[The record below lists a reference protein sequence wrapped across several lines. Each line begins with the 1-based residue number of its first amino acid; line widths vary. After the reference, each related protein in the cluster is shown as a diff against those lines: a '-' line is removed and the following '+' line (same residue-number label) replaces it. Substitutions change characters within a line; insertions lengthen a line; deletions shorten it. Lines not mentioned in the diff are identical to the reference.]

1 MLLIIERY
9 RMFKSRRLL
18 LWAAPL
24 VAGVL
29 VAGGCGRI
37 TLWQVRSNMTPE
49 LHDLARNHGH
59 ALNDQARYI
68 DNNGRSAWNDLDRL
82 LLLDHNSTLHPYPIP

>member
-1 MLLIIERY
+1 
-9 RMFKSRRLL
+9 MFKLRRLL

-24 VAGVL
+24 VVGVL

-37 TLWQVRSNMTPE
+37 TLLQVRGNMTPE
-49 LHDLARNHGH
+49 LHNLARSHGQS
-59 ALNDQARYI
+59 LNDQVRYL

-82 LLLDHNSTLHPYPIP
+82 LLLDHNSTLHTYPIP